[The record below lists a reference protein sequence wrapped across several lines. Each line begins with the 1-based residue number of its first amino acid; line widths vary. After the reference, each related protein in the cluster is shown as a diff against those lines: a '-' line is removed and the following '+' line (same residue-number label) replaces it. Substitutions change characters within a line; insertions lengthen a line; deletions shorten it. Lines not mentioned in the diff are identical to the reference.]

1 MSFNNK
7 KIIPAAR
14 TIKQFD
20 KVVKS
25 EFDYIVL
32 LEVHLSHL
40 PSLKQ
45 EADRHGKKL
54 IIHADLIHGLKTD
67 NFAADYLCN
76 DIRPAG
82 IISTRSNMILKA
94 KSRGILAIQRVFL
107 IDTIALEKNYSL
119 LKQTAPDFIEL
130 LPGIIP
136 EMIKEV
142 STRTGIPVI
151 TGGLIRTDEQIKQA
165 FDAGAT
171 AITTSNKELWERF
184 PKFVD

>member
-1 MSFNNK
+1 MPFNDQ

-25 EFDYIVL
+25 EFEYIVL

-40 PSLKQ
+40 RSLKQ
-45 EADRHGKKL
+45 EAERHGKKL

-94 KSRGILAIQRVFL
+94 KSRGILAIQRVF
-107 IDTIALEKNYSL
+107 
-119 LKQTAPDFIEL
+119 
-130 LPGIIP
+130 
-136 EMIKEV
+136 
-142 STRTGIPVI
+142 
-151 TGGLIRTDEQIKQA
+151 
-165 FDAGAT
+165 
-171 AITTSNKELWERF
+171 
-184 PKFVD
+184 

>member
-1 MSFNNK
+1 MVFSENQ
-7 KIIPAAR
+7 IIPAAR

-25 EFDYIVL
+25 DFDYIVL

-40 PSLKQ
+40 KALKQ

-67 NFAADYLCN
+67 NFAADFLCN
-76 DIRPAG
+76 DIRPTG

-107 IDTIALEKNYSL
+107 IDTIALEKSYSL
-119 LKQTAPDFIEL
+119 LKQSAPDFIEL
-130 LPGIIP
+130 LPGVIP
-136 EMIKEV
+136 DMIDEV
-142 STRTGIPVI
+142 YKQTGIPVI
-151 TGGLIRTDEQIKQA
+151 TGGLIRTKEQMDAA
-165 FDAGAT
+165 FAAGAV
-171 AITTSNKELWERF
+171 AITTSNKTLWKRF
-184 PKFVD
+184 QKSC